1 MTVNSCVWF
10 SGKWDWEFDVC
21 NCLDLIKM
29 NIFVHKIVIWIGFIL
44 LIINYV
50 INYKRYAIFDNQ
62 NNEISIK
69 EINDIRLLIE
79 L

>member
-1 MTVNSCVWF
+1 
-10 SGKWDWEFDVC
+10 
-21 NCLDLIKM
+21 M